1 MDGFG
6 RNDNF
11 GFWYPLELHTQV
23 IKEEL
28 LKLKKRYPQKK
39 IFLLGESMGGAIITS
54 LMTHEKDLPIEGA
67 VLVAPALWNFSQKNF
82 FKSLFMSLISKIF
95 PNLKVNSKGWV
106 DVQASDNQEVLKE
119 LSEDKYFIH
128 HPNLKSLYGIIE
140 LMDESYKDAKTF
152 FSQPGYNTLVVI
164 PIKDEIVPR
173 KPLIELLELTKI
185 KSYDFYSNF
194 LIFKSS
200 YHMILRDIKGDNV
213 TEEIKKWVL
222 ERKTKKQKNFEEEI
236 KKLKNADYYH
246 ILD

>member
-1 MDGFG
+1 
-6 RNDNF
+6 
-11 GFWYPLELHTQV
+11 
-23 IKEEL
+23 
-28 LKLKKRYPQKK
+28 
-39 IFLLGESMGGAIITS
+39 MGGAIITS

-106 DVQASDNQEVLKE
+106 DVQASDNQKVLKE

-173 KPLIELLELTKI
+173 KPLIELLEATKI
-185 KSYDFYSNF
+185 KSYDFSSNF
-194 LIFKSS
+194 LIFESN

-213 TEEIKKWVL
+213 TEEIKKWIL
-222 ERKTKKQKNFEEEI
+222 EEKTKKPKNFDEVI